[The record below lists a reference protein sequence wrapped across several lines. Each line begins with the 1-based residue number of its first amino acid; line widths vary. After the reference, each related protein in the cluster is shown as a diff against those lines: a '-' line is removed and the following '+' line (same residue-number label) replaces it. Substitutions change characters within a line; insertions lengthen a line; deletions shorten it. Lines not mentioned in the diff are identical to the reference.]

1 MSAEISS
8 LFPGLT
14 EEEISA
20 VLSAAA
26 ELSERR
32 AA

>member
-1 MSAEISS
+1 MSAETAA

-26 ELSERR
+26 EAMERR
-32 AA
+32 EP